1 MSKLNPYVK
10 QQKLEEERKH
20 QVLVKIG
27 NLLEELVTLKAEEIK
42 ILRDQFPA

>member
-10 QQKLEEERKH
+10 QQLQDEERKH
-20 QVLVKIG
+20 QALVRIG

-42 ILRDQFPA
+42 ILKDQFPA